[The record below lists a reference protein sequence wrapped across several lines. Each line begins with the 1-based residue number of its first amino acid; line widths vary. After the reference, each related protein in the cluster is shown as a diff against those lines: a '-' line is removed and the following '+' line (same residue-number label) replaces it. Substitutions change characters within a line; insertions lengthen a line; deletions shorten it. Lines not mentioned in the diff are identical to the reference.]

1 VRKLAISAAVL
12 TLWCLAA
19 VPAFGQIQDAE
30 LNVNGNTYSF
40 VSGVLGA
47 PGVNGS
53 GLNTMTGVG
62 AISVSVLGTSCSSCN
77 VDLWFWD
84 PAGVPQFDEW
94 GATSGTLASGQSW
107 QIDAPPASDTADSN
121 RVSTILANTDGN
133 SLDDTNHVPGTAS
146 NFGGNCSGSD
156 CDGPTSMALGFN
168 FKSPGSGFKEVITF
182 DLSTTG
188 CQQSASIC
196 LEDINPDTDTTIY
209 FTGVASVVKV
219 GVPTTPEPG
228 TLLLLGTG
236 LSALLGLRK
245 KL

>member
-12 TLWCLAA
+12 TFWCLAA

-30 LNVNGNTYSF
+30 LNINGSQYSF
-40 VSGVLGA
+40 VSGVEGA
-47 PGVNGS
+47 PGVNAA
-53 GLNTMTGVG
+53 GLNNSTGVG
-62 AISVSVLGTSCSSCN
+62 TITISVLGTSCSTCN

-84 PAGVPQFDEW
+84 PAGVPFFDEW
-94 GATSGTLASGQSW
+94 GATAGALASGQSW
-107 QIDAPPASDTADSN
+107 QIDVPTPDTIDPN
-121 RVSTILANTDGN
+121 RTGDIIANTDAN
-133 SLDDTNHVPGTAS
+133 TLDDTNHVPGTAS
-146 NFGGNCSGSD
+146 NFFGNCVGAD
-156 CDGPTSMALGFN
+156 CDGATSMALGFN
-168 FKSPGSGFKEVITF
+168 FKSPGAGFKEVITF
-182 DLSTTG
+182 DLSSTG

-209 FTGVASVVKV
+209 FTGVASVESV

-245 KL
+245 RF